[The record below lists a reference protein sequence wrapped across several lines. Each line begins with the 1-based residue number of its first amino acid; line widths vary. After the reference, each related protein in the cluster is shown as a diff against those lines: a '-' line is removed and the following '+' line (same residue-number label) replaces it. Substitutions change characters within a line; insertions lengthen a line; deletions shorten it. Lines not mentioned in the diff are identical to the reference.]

1 MHSQDTYS
9 REFFLE
15 RMEHLL
21 GTSVETSIYPRLS
34 LGPGQRY
41 ASKGSYI
48 VAVAGAQDS
57 EIHPVSDWI
66 VP

>member
-1 MHSQDTYS
+1 MNGWSTGLGNS
-9 REFFLE
+9 LE
-15 RMEHLL
+15 LSM
-21 GTSVETSIYPRLS
+21 YPHLS

-48 VAVAGAQDS
+48 VKVGEQGDQS
-57 EIHPVSDWI
+57 PLSDWI